1 MNSNEYLFYTV
12 EGTDFTTTNKLQA
25 LEKANGNFN
34 KVKLYFCDDVHS
46 TYDWTKEPV
55 DSIHSLIDQRVLK
68 LRNKYDYVCLWYSGG
83 FDSHTLLNSF
93 IRTKSKIDEIIIYG
107 KPWIKD
113 ILHSEH
119 VFASEYIKHI
129 KNTYYPDVKINL
141 VMLSN
146 KIHQGLYNSFGSD
159 WIYNDCQNSFSY
171 VKSSRGL
178 GLQYQP
184 EFANLRHQLNRID
197 ICGTD
202 KPRVNLANGKWYATL
217 PDTAI
222 MAWFDAACDLFYM
235 CPDATE
241 IYIKQCWN
249 AIKWFESLPHCSHE
263 LVHEVQAL
271 QRPTYYAAWN
281 MSIGRD
287 DVYHE
292 IAKHGLT
299 KKFYTQGAKSLD
311 SLHYVHSNNLHAE
324 SDTYK
329 IYKTGLSY
337 ITTKY
342 KDIWDEN
349 RGFQTVS
356 SNPIYIKDFEPL
368 VDTKA

>member
-1 MNSNEYLFYTV
+1 MNSNEYLYYKV
-12 EGTDFTTTNKLQA
+12 NELNFTSTNKLQT
-25 LEKANGNFN
+25 LEKVNGDIS
-34 KVKLYFCDDVHS
+34 KIQLYFCDDIHK
-46 TYDWTKEPV
+46 TYDWTCEPK
-55 DSIHSLIDQRVLK
+55 DSIHSLIDKRILK
-68 LRNKYDYVCLWYSGG
+68 IRNQYDYVCLWYSGG

-129 KNTYYPDVKINL
+129 KKNFYPNVKINL

-146 KIHQGLYNSFGSD
+146 KIHQNLYKKFGND

-171 VKSSRGL
+171 IKSSRGL

-184 EFANLRHQLNRID
+184 EFSNLKLQSGRVD

-202 KPRVNLANGKWYATL
+202 KPRVDLRDGKWYAVM

-222 MAWFDAACDLFYM
+222 MAWFDAACDLFYL

-249 AIKWFESLPHCSHE
+249 VIKWFESFPHCNHK

-281 MSIGRD
+281 LAIGRD
-287 DVYHE
+287 DVYHD

-299 KKFYTQGAKSLD
+299 KKFYSQGAKSLD
-311 SLHYVHSNNLHAE
+311 SLHYEHSNNMHGEA
-324 SDTYK
+324 DIYK

-337 ITTKY
+337 ITNRY
-342 KDIWDEN
+342 KDIWN
-349 RGFQTVS
+349 PNSGFPTVTS
-356 SNPIYIKDFEPL
+356 TPIYIKDFEPL
-368 VDTKA
+368 IDTKT